1 MQYDYAKSTGKSG
14 APILQ
19 CESPIDTMHNPQIN
33 ASRKARKR
41 ARAASVK
48 VARKLRAMGIKL
60 VAFMAQEN

>member
-1 MQYDYAKSTGKSG
+1 
-14 APILQ
+14 
-19 CESPIDTMHNPQIN
+19 MHNPQIN